1 MNFGGMRPPKVRAP
15 SRRDAR
21 PPPRAARSSPSVP
34 GRFQSPPICGR
45 MSRASRRVVLASRDR
60 RRRAAFARAAR
71 GAAARTRRD
80 IATAPR
86 TRGWIRRVGVA
97 TSRAVVNRPVG
108 GAARERR
115 RDAREEKIYFFG
127 ILPTPPTPRTRRPH
141 RAATSAL
148 TPFPPALFLDAFPA
162 SGRQRQVL
170 QRPRREQV
178 RRSGRDQKG
187 VPQGGHQESP
197 GQGRRRSQGASA
209 ARRRR
214 RRPSVTPRRSFVR
227 PGSRRR
233 GRRSRGRSRRR
244 GRPPRGDASL
254 RRQIHP
260 RDRSTDRSKLRFVR
274 ARPPKKT
281 FQDCDRSARPNDRL
295 TSLATPPPPP
305 PQNSIHA
312 RSSKRSPPRTK
323 SSPTPRRGRST
334 TSTAR
339 RA

>member
-1 MNFGGMRPPKVRAP
+1 MRPPKVRAP

-21 PPPRAARSSPSVP
+21 PPPRAIDRPSVP

-71 GAAARTRRD
+71 GAAARTRCD

-127 ILPTPPTPRTRRPH
+127 ILPTPPAPRTRRPH

-148 TPFPPALFLDAFPA
+148 TLFPPALFLDALPA

-197 GQGRRRSQGASA
+197 GQGRRRSQGASRA
-209 ARRRR
+209 DADAV
-214 RRPSVTPRRSFVR
+214 RPSLPAVRSFVPVVVVAGGDR
-227 PGSRRR
+227 AVGRDDAGVRRAAT
-233 GRRSRGRSRRR
+233 RRSGVRSIRATDRPIDRSFASFARARRKKLSKTVIE
-244 GRPPRGDASL
+244 A
-254 RRQIHP
+254 
-260 RDRSTDRSKLRFVR
+260 RDRTTD
-274 ARPPKKT
+274 
-281 FQDCDRSARPNDRL
+281 
-295 TSLATPPPPP
+295 
-305 PQNSIHA
+305 
-312 RSSKRSPPRTK
+312 
-323 SSPTPRRGRST
+323 
-334 TSTAR
+334 
-339 RA
+339 